1 MIDMWNDA
9 GFNALTSE
17 QRELYLAD
25 AIHPTNAGYL
35 QWWTPYMENVIW
47 EVIGNG
53 KDR

>member
-25 AIHPTNAGYL
+25 AIHPTKAGYL
-35 QWWTPYMENVIW
+35 QCWTPYMENVIW

>member
-1 MIDMWNDA
+1 MIDMQNDA
-9 GFNALTSE
+9 GFNALASE